1 MKSAS
6 LELYGAQK
14 LQLLG
19 NEEEEMD
26 AAEVT
31 NTDTHFIVWET
42 FKGRGVLS
50 LKKSRH
56 KKDTVAVFEDL
67 KVFGGSDPF
76 ILCNFSTGGWSL

>member
-1 MKSAS
+1 MYFTLGVGVKSAS

-31 NTDTHFIVWET
+31 NTDTHFIV
-42 FKGRGVLS
+42 
-50 LKKSRH
+50 
-56 KKDTVAVFEDL
+56 
-67 KVFGGSDPF
+67 
-76 ILCNFSTGGWSL
+76 